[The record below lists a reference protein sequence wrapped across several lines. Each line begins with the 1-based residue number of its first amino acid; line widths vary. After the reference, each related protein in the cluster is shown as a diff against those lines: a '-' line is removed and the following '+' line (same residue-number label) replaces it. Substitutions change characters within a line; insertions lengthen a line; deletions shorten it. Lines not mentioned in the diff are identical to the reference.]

1 MPAGMRTVKMSNE
14 YIDEMV
20 QTKAKTMKKEW
31 DVMDLA
37 TKRDGNMGALNF
49 VLIGQEA
56 LEEHR

>member
-1 MPAGMRTVKMSNE
+1 MRTVKMSNE